1 MDEQDEH
8 GASHRHCPACGADVP
23 DGSRFCGVCGADT
36 LAAQASADASA
47 DATPGDTASD
57 MASDM
62 AGGAPDETPDEARM
76 ADAPADT
83 ADHTNEKLC
92 AWCGAYS
99 PLDAVRCVACNA
111 VFPTPEGDQA
121 LEHAA
126 QERIKAM
133 EGDLKR
139 RRKGGWW
146 PFGSR

>member
-36 LAAQASADASA
+36 LAAPASADAN
-47 DATPGDTASD
+47 T
-57 MASDM
+57 
-62 AGGAPDETPDEARM
+62 TPDEAPDAARR
-76 ADAPADT
+76 ADAPEDD

-139 RRKGGWW
+139 QRKGGWW